1 VPQSAALPD
10 PDSTQPERSSGLL
23 HHPEPHGYGP
33 GRLIT
38 LRPILACHPAPT
50 HMRALVWFRRD
61 LRLDDNNALSAAS
74 RDAAAGVVGI
84 FLLSPAQ
91 WLEHDDAP
99 CKIEFW
105 LRSLEVLRVELE
117 KLNIPLLIRP
127 APRFSDAPGTL
138 LEVAREVGAGALYL
152 NREYEVNERRRDE
165 ACTRHFEKA
174 GLPVRAFTD
183 HVLLE
188 PGEVRTQAGDFYSVF
203 TPFRRRCA
211 EILSERGLELAAPP
225 THQRRPRLPGSED
238 PLPSDPVLSSMEG
251 FSPSGV
257 QAALWPGG
265 EREGHRRLREFLAT
279 RVDKYKEG
287 RDFPARDVTSRLSP
301 YLAAGVI
308 SPRRCMQ
315 AAIEANRGR
324 VDGGEPG
331 PEQWISELLWR
342 EFYQHIL
349 VGHPRV
355 SMHRAFREETEA
367 IEWSDDEGHFEAW
380 CEGRTGYPL
389 VDAAMRCLRTTG
401 WMHNRLR
408 MVAAMFL
415 TKDLFLDWRRGERF
429 FMRHL
434 VDGDLG
440 SNNGGWQ
447 WAASTGTDAAPYF
460 RIFNPDSQSRRFD
473 PEGRFIREHVPE
485 LAQIEG
491 SPVHDPTSEAP
502 LLAGGLG
509 YPSRIV
515 DHSEA
520 RERAIAAFKAIR

>member
-1 VPQSAALPD
+1 
-10 PDSTQPERSSGLL
+10 
-23 HHPEPHGYGP
+23 
-33 GRLIT
+33 
-38 LRPILACHPAPT
+38 
-50 HMRALVWFRRD
+50 MRALVWF
-61 LRLDDNNALSAAS
+61 
-74 RDAAAGVVGI
+74 
-84 FLLSPAQ
+84 
-91 WLEHDDAP
+91 
-99 CKIEFW
+99 
-105 LRSLEVLRVELE
+105 
-117 KLNIPLLIRP
+117 
-127 APRFSDAPGTL
+127 
-138 LEVAREVGAGALYL
+138 
-152 NREYEVNERRRDE
+152 
-165 ACTRHFEKA
+165 
-174 GLPVRAFTD
+174 
-183 HVLLE
+183 
-188 PGEVRTQAGDFYSVF
+188 
-203 TPFRRRCA
+203 
-211 EILSERGLELAAPP
+211 
-225 THQRRPRLPGSED
+225 
-238 PLPSDPVLSSMEG
+238 
-251 FSPSGV
+251 
-257 QAALWPGG
+257 
-265 EREGHRRLREFLAT
+265 
-279 RVDKYKEG
+279 
-287 RDFPARDVTSRLSP
+287 
-301 YLAAGVI
+301 
-308 SPRRCMQ
+308 
-315 AAIEANRGR
+315 
-324 VDGGEPG
+324 
-331 PEQWISELLWR
+331 SELLWR

-491 SPVHDPTSEAP
+491 SAVHDPTSEAP

>member
-1 VPQSAALPD
+1 MSRRLREVPLEGWRGVPRSAALPY

-38 LRPILACHPAPT
+38 LRPILACQPAPT

-61 LRLDDNNALSAAS
+61 LRLDDNHALSAAS

-138 LEVAREVGAGALYL
+138 LEVAREVGAG
-152 NREYEVNERRRDE
+152 
-165 ACTRHFEKA
+165 
-174 GLPVRAFTD
+174 
-183 HVLLE
+183 
-188 PGEVRTQAGDFYSVF
+188 DFYSVF

-225 THQRRPRLPGSED
+225 TRQRRPRLPGSED
-238 PLPSDPVLSSMEG
+238 PLPSDPVLSSIEG

-367 IEWSDDEGHFEAW
+367 VERSDDEGHFEAW

-460 RIFNPDSQSRRFD
+460 RIFNPVSQSRRFD

-485 LAQIEG
+485 LAEVEG
-491 SPVHDPTSEAP
+491 SAVHVPISEAP
-502 LLAGGLG
+502 ILAGGLD
-509 YPSRIV
+509 YPSPIV
-515 DHSEA
+515 DHG
-520 RERAIAAFKAIR
+520 KAQEGHRGV